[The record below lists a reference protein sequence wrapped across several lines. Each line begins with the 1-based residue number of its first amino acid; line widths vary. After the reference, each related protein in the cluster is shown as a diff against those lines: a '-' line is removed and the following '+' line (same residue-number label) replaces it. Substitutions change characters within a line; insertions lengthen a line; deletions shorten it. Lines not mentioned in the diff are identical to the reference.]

1 MPFQII
7 RADITRVKVDAI
19 VNSANPEPV
28 IGRGCDGAIYQAAGS
43 ERMLKARKKIGP
55 IATGDVA
62 VTKGFALPAKYVFH
76 TVGPVWNGGKSGEF
90 LSLAACYQKS
100 LQKAA
105 EMKLR
110 SIAFPLISSGVYG
123 FPKDKALE
131 IALSEI
137 QNFLEHSEI
146 DVTLVVFDR
155 KAYEISDARMKD
167 VAAYIDDTAVEEAEK
182 AACFHRPERLERPY
196 EAGNFSNDA
205 SAMMPMAPM
214 APSYA
219 APAELPEEKKSA
231 RGSSKARKKAS
242 GTADFAAEDLALEN
256 NELPHVALSD
266 LLRMRDESFQQ
277 RLFRMIDERG
287 LTDAEVYRRANLD
300 RKLFSKIRCNEAYSP
315 KKKTALA
322 FAIALGLNLDETTD
336 LLRTAGYA
344 LSSSNLFD
352 LIVRYCIEN
361 RIYSIIDVNALLFQY
376 DQPLLGS

>member
-28 IGRGCDGAIYQAAGS
+28 IGSGCDGAIYQAAGS

-100 LQKAA
+100 LQKAE
-105 EMKLR
+105 EMKLK

-137 QNFLEHSEI
+137 QDFLEHSEI

-167 VAAYIDDTAVEEAEK
+167 VAAYIDDAAVEEAEK
-182 AACFHRPERLERPY
+182 AACFHRSERLERPY
-196 EAGNFSNDA
+196 EAGVFSNDA
-205 SAMMPMAPM
+205 SAMMPI

-219 APAELPEEKKSA
+219 APAELPKEKKSA
-231 RGSSKARKKAS
+231 RGSSKERKNAS
-242 GTADFAAEDLALEN
+242 RKTDYDAEELVLEN
-256 NELPHVALSD
+256 KEVPHVALSD

-287 LTDAEVYRRANLD
+287 LTDAEVYRKANLD

-361 RIYSIIDVNALLFQY
+361 RIYSIIDVNALLFKY

>member
-100 LQKAA
+100 LQKAE

-137 QNFLEHSEI
+137 QDFLEHSEI
-146 DVTLVVFDR
+146 DVTMVVFDR

-167 VAAYIDDTAVEEAEK
+167 VATYIDDAVVEEAEK
-182 AACFHRPERLERPY
+182 AAYFHRPERPY
-196 EAGNFSNDA
+196 QSGNFSNDA
-205 SAMMPMAPM
+205 SAMAPM
-214 APSYA
+214 AALPFP
-219 APAELPEEKKSA
+219 APAKQPGEKKSA
-231 RGSSKARKKAS
+231 RGSSKERKKAS

-361 RIYSIIDVNALLFQY
+361 GIYSIIDVNALLFQY